1 MTRKTL
7 PGGGWQ
13 AIRYTLKKAW
23 QVGPWRLWQRMRS
36 RNACKTCALGM
47 GGMKGGMVNEA
58 GHFPEVCKKSLQAQ
72 VADMIG
78 ALPADFFDKHT
89 LDDLLKLTPK
99 QAEDAGRI
107 SYPVILEP
115 GARRFKTISWNDTL
129 TFLAQRLKETKPD
142 EAAFYASGRSSN
154 EAAFLLHSFARV
166 YGSNHTMNCSFYCH
180 QASGVGLKMAFGTGT
195 ATVELEDLTRADLV
209 FLIGANPASNHP
221 RLMTQLANLRGRGGE
236 IIVVNPIKESGLETF
251 FVPSQVKSMLMGS
264 KIASLFVQPKAG
276 GDIAF
281 LVGVLKQL
289 DEQGL
294 VKTEFLAQHA
304 EGHEEVLR
312 HVRCVEWNTITT
324 DSGVDRATIN
334 DTAAKL
340 ANAKAAIFAWAMG
353 ITHHE
358 WGVDNVLAL
367 CNLALA
373 TGHVGRKGAG
383 MMPIRGHSNVQG
395 IGSIGFSPVLQDG
408 IRTALEKAYG
418 GTSLPATEGYDTYA
432 MLEAAEQG
440 RLKFLFN
447 LGGNLWGSNPDS
459 DWAARAMQ
467 NIDTTVYLS
476 TKLNPGHFHGR
487 GKTTIIL
494 PVLAR
499 DEEPQTTTQESMFN
513 YVRISEGGTPNVSGL
528 LRAESD
534 IICELADRVL
544 STTPVD
550 WNRLKDHKEVRKLI
564 GEVVPGWDK
573 MRTIDDTGEEFT
585 IEGRLYHNPVFNTPS
600 GKAAMFKTDLPP
612 LDPDALTLITI
623 RSEGQFNTV
632 VYEEHDLYRGIP
644 HRFCIMMSPDDIK
657 RLSLKDGERVTV
669 HGEAGSM
676 DNIEVVEGNIRAG
689 VAAMFY
695 PESNVLIKSH
705 LDKRSKTPAFKY
717 APIRIESKRS
727 SGANNAMSSVKT
739 N

>member
-1 MTRKTL
+1 MPRKTI

-13 AIRYTLKKAW
+13 AIRYTLRKAL

-78 ALPADFFDKHT
+78 ALPADYFEKNP
-89 LDDLLKLTPK
+89 LEALMKLTPK

-115 GARRFKTISWNDTL
+115 GANKFRTISWNDALTL
-129 TFLAQRLKETKPD
+129 ISDRLKETQPD

-166 YGSNHTMNCSFYCH
+166 YGSNHTMNCSYYCH

-195 ATVELEDLTRADLV
+195 ATVDLDDIGRADLV

-236 IIVVNPIKESGLETF
+236 IIVVNPLRESGLETF

-264 KIASLFVQPKAG
+264 KIASLFVQPKVG

-294 VKTEFLAQHA
+294 VKQDFLAQHA
-304 EGHEEVLR
+304 DGHYEVLE
-312 HVRCVEWNTITT
+312 HVRSVDWQRITT
-324 DSGVDRATIN
+324 DSGVDRSTIN
-334 DTAAKL
+334 ETAAKL
-340 ANAKAAIFAWAMG
+340 ANSKAAIFAWAMG
-353 ITHHE
+353 ITHHQ

-367 CNLALA
+367 CNLAVA
-373 TGHVGRKGAG
+373 SGHVGRPGAG

-395 IGSIGFSPVLQDG
+395 IGSIGYSPALQDS
-408 IRTALEKAYG
+408 IREALERAYG
-418 GTSLPATEGYDTYA
+418 GAKLPTTEGYDTHA
-432 MLEAAEQG
+432 MIEAADNGKLQ
-440 RLKFLFN
+440 FLFN

-459 DWAARAMQ
+459 DWASRAMQ
-467 NIDTTVYLS
+467 KVKTMVYLS
-476 TKLNPGHFHGR
+476 TKLNPGHFYGR
-487 GKTTIIL
+487 GQTTLIL

-499 DEEPQTTTQESMFN
+499 DEEPQPTTQESMFN
-513 YVRISEGGTPNVSGL
+513 YVRISEGGTPNVEGPIRS
-528 LRAESD
+528 ESD
-534 IICELADRVL
+534 IICDIADRVL
-544 STTPVD
+544 STQPVD
-550 WNRLKDHKEVRKLI
+550 WKRLKDLREVRKII
-564 GEVVPGWDK
+564 GEIIPGWDK
-573 MRTIDDTGEEFT
+573 MRTIDDTKEEFT
-585 IEGRLYHNPVFNTPS
+585 ISGRIYHTPAFS
-600 GKAAMFKTDLPP
+600 TATGKASMIKTPLPD
-612 LDPDALTLITI
+612 LDPDELMLMTI

-632 VYEEHDLYRGIP
+632 VYEEYDIYRGVP
-644 HRFCIMMSPDDIK
+644 HRYCILMAAEDIK
-657 RLSLKDGERVTV
+657 RLGLKDGQRVTV
-669 HGEAGSM
+669 RGEAGSM
-676 DNIEVVEGNIRAG
+676 DNIEVVEGHIRAG
-689 VAAMFY
+689 VAAMYY
-695 PESNVLIKSH
+695 PESNVLIKSRI
-705 LDKRSKTPAFKY
+705 DVRSKTPAFKS
-717 APIRIESKRS
+717 APIRIEINKS
-727 SGANNAMSSVKT
+727 SGSQSQTSAKSLS
-739 N
+739 